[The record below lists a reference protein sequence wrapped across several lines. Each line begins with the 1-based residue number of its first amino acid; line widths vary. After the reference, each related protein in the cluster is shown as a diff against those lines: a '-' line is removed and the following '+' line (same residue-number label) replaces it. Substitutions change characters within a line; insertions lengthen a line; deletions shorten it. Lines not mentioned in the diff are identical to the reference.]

1 MKCPNCGNEQI
12 PEGSRFCPACGQ
24 ALQETAK
31 PDPKTEISVSQNVGS
46 VSDGKVA
53 GVQIENLKGNVSIES
68 TVNQIE
74 AKVIEGQ
81 YVDRQTITQNI
92 LVLGP
97 DALDQ
102 IVQKLSAMQ
111 GIDKQNIQKLGEAA
125 VPENVSNQIVEVVA
139 AQREAAAKGV
149 STSPEAAYRLGMLA
163 AYNREYDTAMDYFH
177 QAIQANPEYAA
188 AYETIAWLQQT
199 RANEY
204 LTKQQFDQA
213 MACLAEAR
221 SAAIHT
227 DPLDPRALAQRGYI
241 SKTLAQIAE
250 ARKHKAERDQYYE
263 EAARMFEQA
272 AKLDPN
278 DPSAQNGLGNV
289 QYARGNMDQA
299 IVAYK
304 RAIKL
309 EPRYASAYN
318 DLALAFEGKMDSD
331 RANAAKWR
339 KKALDSW
346 RKTYELAPQDP
357 TFSADYILTIGQ
369 RIKWLESLSG

>member
-1 MKCPNCGNEQI
+1 MKCPNCGNEQA

-24 ALQETAK
+24 ALQETSK
-31 PDPKTEISVSQNVGS
+31 PDHKTEISVNQNVGK
-46 VSDGKVA
+46 VSNGKVT
-53 GVQIENLKGNVSIES
+53 GVQIENLRGNVSIES

-92 LVLGP
+92 LVLGSQ
-97 DALDQ
+97 ALDQ
-102 IVQKLSAMQ
+102 IVQKLSVMQ
-111 GIDKQNIQKLGEAA
+111 GIDKQTIQKLGDNA

-163 AYNREYDTAMDYFH
+163 VYNREYDTALDYFH
-177 QAIQANPEYAA
+177 QAIQADPEYME
-188 AYETIAWLQQT
+188 AYEAIAWLQQI
-199 RANEY
+199 RASVY
-204 LTKQQFDQA
+204 LDQRQYDTA
-213 MACLAEAR
+213 VACLAEAR

-241 SKTLAQIAE
+241 SKTLAEIAE
-250 ARKHKAERDQYYE
+250 ARHHKADRDQYYE

-272 AKLDPN
+272 EKLNPN

-289 QYARGNMDQA
+289 QYARGNLDQA

-309 EPRYASAYN
+309 EPGYASAHH
-318 DLALAFEGKMDSD
+318 DLALAYEGKMQADP
-331 RANAAKWR
+331 ANAARWR
-339 KKALDSW
+339 KKALDIW

-357 TFSADYILTIGQ
+357 TFSADSILTIGQ